1 MRWTD
6 LDPHDLFEWR
16 AGSPGVHRILGAR
29 ALVLDTESLA
39 LLTPL
44 LSEARNASAAPLL
57 RDLGYA
63 QGVRLAERALALIP
77 THADPWELASTCG
90 KWLGLG
96 HAAHDPVPAFPA
108 PLSWHHSLE
117 ATSTRS
123 MHGTQ
128 AAPTC
133 HFLAGFLSGCVS
145 RALERTVTFV
155 EERCMAQGHDSCDF
169 IVAPDTQ
176 IERWESSRARYVE
189 TLLSKIPPEQ
199 VESASAINGVSD
211 DLGLGARSPHMREI
225 VSLAARVAPVDS
237 TVLITGETGVGKE
250 RLAEFIHQ
258 HSMRAGHPYLP
269 LNCSALSDSLL
280 ESELF
285 GHRRGSFTGATEDHA
300 GLFEAAHAGTI
311 FLDEIGDIST
321 SLQVKLLRVLQER
334 KVRRIGETH
343 YRSINVRVIA
353 ATNRNLQRD
362 VQEGRFRQ
370 DLYYRLNVVALH
382 VPPLRDRPEDLRL
395 LLRTVLVRTAK
406 ALGRPIH
413 GYAPQALDALLTHSW
428 PGNIRELENAIE
440 RACAV
445 ALGSLI
451 DLSDLPESV
460 RHYPPSTTPGHL
472 AKPLRDV
479 EREHILAA
487 LRATGGNKARAA
499 ERLQISRQTL
509 ARKLREYDLTS
520 SASRTPQNG
529 PRGAK

>member
-6 LDPHDLFEWR
+6 LDSHDLFDWWS
-16 AGSPGVHRILGAR
+16 GTPGIHRIIGAR
-29 ALVLDTESLA
+29 ALVIDAATLA
-39 LLTPL
+39 LITPL
-44 LSEARNASAAPLL
+44 LADAASERRAPQLL

-63 QGVRLAERALALIP
+63 QGMRTAERALATIP
-77 THADPWELASTCG
+77 DRVDSWELASVCG

-96 HAAHDPVPAFPA
+96 QAAGASTPTYPA
-108 PLSWHHSLE
+108 PLSWQHSFE
-117 ATSTRS
+117 AAIERATD
-123 MHGTQ
+123 GTQ
-128 AAPTC
+128 TAPVC

-145 RALERTVTFV
+145 RALDRTVTCV
-155 EERCMAQGHDSCDF
+155 EDHCVVQGHPYCRFVAAEGLPAGADAWARQIQTLIRTMDSDQTESV
-169 IVAPDTQ
+169 VAT
-176 IERWESSRARYVE
+176 E
-189 TLLSKIPPEQ
+189 TSD
-199 VESASAINGVSD
+199 D

-258 HSMRAGHPYLP
+258 HSTRAGQPYLP
-269 LNCSALSDSLL
+269 LNCSALSDALL

-300 GLFEAAHAGTI
+300 GLFEAAHGGTI

-321 SLQVKLLRVLQER
+321 AMQVKLLRVLQER
-334 KVRRIGETH
+334 KVRRLGETH
-343 YRSINVRVIA
+343 YRAINVRVIA
-353 ATNRNLQRD
+353 ATNRNLQRE

-395 LLRTVLVRTAK
+395 LLRTVLLRTAR
-406 ALGRPIH
+406 ALARPIH
-413 GYAPQALDALLTHSW
+413 GYTPQALDALLTHSW

-445 ALGSLI
+445 AVGSLI
-451 DLSDLPESV
+451 DLADLPEGV
-460 RHYPPSTTPGHL
+460 RHYPPSTTPSHL

-479 EREHILAA
+479 EREYILAA
-487 LRATGGNKARAA
+487 LRATGGHKARAA

-509 ARKLREYDLTS
+509 TRKLREYGLTS
-520 SASRTPQNG
+520 ASGRNAPGAQ
-529 PRGAK
+529 RGGK